1 VKSVLILETTDSE
14 TSPLA
19 GDLRRIGVHVIG
31 VVTCENLA
39 QDAVLL
45 APDAVVAMDPQPSE
59 RLFAAVARLESA
71 RPVPVAVFTDDVRI
85 ELIERAFSS
94 GIHAWVIRGYKP
106 DRLRSVLQLAQV
118 RFRRESEHRKCL
130 AELTGRLEER
140 KLVDRAKGLLMSH
153 QGMDEEHAFRALR
166 DAAMQGKQRLGQVAQ
181 RLIEAARCAE
191 AVNRSGQLRMLS
203 QRLVKLHALAS
214 MNTGSASAEALTRES
229 MSRLERNLSVLSE
242 LVSMATFG
250 EYLDAAL
257 EAWSGL
263 KSFLRASPCGQA
275 QNASM
280 LQIDAAAERLLE
292 AAERLT
298 DALEAAG
305 PMKNMQ
311 MVNLAGRQRMLA
323 QRVAKMALLRQIAPQ
338 GVAADPAQM
347 QATVDAFEQAMA
359 ALRRSPLTS
368 ADGRAMLRTAQDAW
382 KNLLQSSQLAASPQG
397 RLQIAQ
403 SSEALLEIFDSM
415 TEGYEHNLKVLV
427 G

>member
-1 VKSVLILETTDSE
+1 
-14 TSPLA
+14 
-19 GDLRRIGVHVIG
+19 
-31 VVTCENLA
+31 
-39 QDAVLL
+39 
-45 APDAVVAMDPQPSE
+45 
-59 RLFAAVARLESA
+59 
-71 RPVPVAVFTDDVRI
+71 
-85 ELIERAFSS
+85 
-94 GIHAWVIRGYKP
+94 
-106 DRLRSVLQLAQV
+106 
-118 RFRRESEHRKCL
+118 
-130 AELTGRLEER
+130 
-140 KLVDRAKGLLMSH
+140 
-153 QGMDEEHAFRALR
+153 
-166 DAAMQGKQRLGQVAQ
+166 
-181 RLIEAARCAE
+181 
-191 AVNRSGQLRMLS
+191 
-203 QRLVKLHALAS
+203 
-214 MNTGSASAEALTRES
+214 
-229 MSRLERNLSVLSE
+229 
-242 LVSMATFG
+242 VSMATFG